1 MKEIDPLIREL
12 DKIRNENNWGY
23 RKLAQDIG
31 VHYQTVFGWFKHGRL
46 SKMSRKIVKQ
56 YLISRL

>member
-1 MKEIDPLIREL
+1 MKEIDPLIKEL
-12 DKIRNENNWGY
+12 NKIKDENGWGY

-46 SKMSRKIVKQ
+46 SKMSRKIIKQ